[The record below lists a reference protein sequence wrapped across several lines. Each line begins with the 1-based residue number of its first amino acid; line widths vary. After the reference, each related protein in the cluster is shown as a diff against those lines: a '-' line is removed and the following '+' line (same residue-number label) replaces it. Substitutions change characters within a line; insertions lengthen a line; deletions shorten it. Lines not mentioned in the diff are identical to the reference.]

1 MTLSHVTG
9 WCRPL
14 LAGVLV
20 LMLSACASSV
30 SRVETW
36 QGNPAAASEAAV
48 LKAPGEIQVKNV
60 NGRSMTNFLID
71 DLDLDYAL
79 LPGENQ
85 VVFTYKTIWANPGV
99 VENGES
105 KVFTVESDPQV
116 VRFDARPNAV
126 YHFEFDKP
134 ATRPEAEA
142 MMPTFSAT
150 LVDAQGQVVAT
161 SNRWTPTAG
170 TAARTPLPALG
181 ETASES
187 ADGSTLERLKAVW
200 ATASDEEKRAFLRW
214 AFE

>member
-9 WCRPL
+9 WCQPL

-134 ATRPEAEA
+134 ATRPEALAA
-142 MMPTFSAT
+142 M
-150 LVDAQGQVVAT
+150 
-161 SNRWTPTAG
+161 
-170 TAARTPLPALG
+170 
-181 ETASES
+181 
-187 ADGSTLERLKAVW
+187 
-200 ATASDEEKRAFLRW
+200 EEVRA
-214 AFE
+214 